1 MSEEKRK
8 PERTPQN
15 KAIDPAPE
23 NKAAGRPKPPGY
35 WRSESSGKLA
45 PVVLRYLAGTRLE
58 PAEVDIMRE
67 YCRQWVDSPA
77 WDQNP
82 HADPTSGDKS
92 LARLRAGVDS
102 ITSGATLEKW
112 LNQAIDAGMDPL

>member
-35 WRSESSGKLA
+35 WQKEQGGILA
-45 PVVLRYLAGTRLE
+45 AVVLRYLADVRLNS
-58 PAEVDIMRE
+58 AEVDIMRE
-67 YCRQWVDSPA
+67 YCRQWVGSGV

-82 HADPTSGDKS
+82 HGNES
-92 LARLRAGVDS
+92 LAGLRAGVDS
-102 ITSGATLEKW
+102 ITSNETLSAW
-112 LNQAIDAGMDPL
+112 LQRAENAGMDPL

>member
-1 MSEEKRK
+1 MGTEKRK

-23 NKAAGRPKPPGY
+23 NKAAGRPRPPGY

-45 PVVLRYLAGTRLE
+45 PVMLRYLALARLD
-58 PAEVDIMRE
+58 PVEVGIMRE
-67 YCRQWVDSPA
+67 YCRQWVESPA

-82 HADPTSGDKS
+82 HAGSGDKS
-92 LARLRAGVDS
+92 LTRLRAGVDS
-102 ITSGATLEKW
+102 ITSNEALAAW
-112 LNQAIDAGMDPL
+112 LQLAEDAGMDPL